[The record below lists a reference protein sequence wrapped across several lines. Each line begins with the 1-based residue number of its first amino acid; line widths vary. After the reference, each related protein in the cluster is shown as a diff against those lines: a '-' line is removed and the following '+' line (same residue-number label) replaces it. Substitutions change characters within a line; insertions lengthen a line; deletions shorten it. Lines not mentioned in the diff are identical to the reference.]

1 MKGHGGDPP
10 SVANRPPR
18 AFPFVSRTSLGFGKI
33 ARPRPSVLPSRAA

>member
-18 AFPFVSRTSLGFGKI
+18 ALRRPRTSLGFGKI